1 MSSVVCTRTSSSG
14 MSTGNGRETKSVR
27 FFAIAVDLSEW
38 NTTVVTSIV
47 DVFTALTE
55 VFT

>member
-1 MSSVVCTRTSSSG
+1 MSSVVRTRTSSSG
-14 MSTGNGRETKSVR
+14 MSTGNGREMKSVR